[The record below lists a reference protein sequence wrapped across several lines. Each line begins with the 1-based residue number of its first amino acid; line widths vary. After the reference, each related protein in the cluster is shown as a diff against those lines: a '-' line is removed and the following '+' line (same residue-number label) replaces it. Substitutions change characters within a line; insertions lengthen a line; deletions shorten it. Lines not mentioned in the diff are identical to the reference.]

1 MFKSALAA
9 SAAVIAISA
18 SAAAQDGE
26 APNFVALGVAT
37 APDHPG
43 SDEYRILPFGA
54 GRARLGGVVLQV
66 EGPGLSAAFL
76 DTGRVEAGA
85 YARWYGG
92 RDNDIDDAVV
102 RLLPEADGGVVAGGF
117 VRVLAAQGLAS
128 EYDRVYFSARAG
140 ADVTGEYDGL
150 FWSASAAYATPLS
163 RSTLFIAN
171 LSVSGTPDSY
181 ADQLFSVDAAGF
193 AASGLPI
200 YAADG
205 GIQDIGLTLFLDQQV
220 SENWSVTGVV
230 GVSQLQGDYADSP
243 IVTIRGSDTPVF
255 AGIGIGRRF

>member
-1 MFKSALAA
+1 MFRSVLAA
-9 SAAVIAISA
+9 SAAAITLS
-18 SAAAQDGE
+18 SVAAAQEGD
-26 APNFVALGVAT
+26 APNFVALGIAT

-54 GRARLGGVVLQV
+54 GRARLGDIVLQV
-66 EGPGLSAAFL
+66 EGPGLSAALL
-76 DTGRVEAGA
+76 DTGRVEAGV

-102 RLLPEADGGVVAGGF
+102 RLLPEADGGAVAGGF
-117 VRVLAAQGLAS
+117 IRIFAAQGLAS

-181 ADQLFSVDAAGF
+181 ADQLFSVDTAGF
-193 AASGLPI
+193 AASGLPV